1 MAYEVS
7 WYQTDRVI
15 YFSVGETL
23 AVDELIAAIEFI
35 QDGVRNAP
43 GIVHLIID
51 PRDSKSIPSN
61 VLEIK
66 NHVTYLNRDKMGW
79 ILLVGAHPLVN
90 VFVKVL
96 TQLLGS
102 KYRNFRGLKL
112 ALAFLVEQDET
123 LSDLADRVVD

>member
-1 MAYEVS
+1 MGYEVT

-23 AVDELIAAIEFI
+23 SVDELIAAIEFI

-43 GIVHLIID
+43 GVVHLVID
-51 PRDSKSIPSN
+51 ARETRSIPSN

-66 NHVTYLNRDKMGW
+66 KHVTYLNREKMGW
-79 ILLVGAHPLVN
+79 VMLVGAHPLVN
-90 VFVKVL
+90 AFVKVL

-102 KYRNFRGLKL
+102 KYRNFKGLKL
-112 ALAFLVEQDET
+112 ALTFLAQQDKT
-123 LSDLADRVVD
+123 LSELAERVVD